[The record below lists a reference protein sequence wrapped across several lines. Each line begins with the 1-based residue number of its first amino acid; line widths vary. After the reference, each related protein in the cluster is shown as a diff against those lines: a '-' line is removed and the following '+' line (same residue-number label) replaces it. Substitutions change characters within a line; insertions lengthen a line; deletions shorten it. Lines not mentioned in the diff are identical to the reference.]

1 MILLILC
8 SKIDVQPQ
16 DLLELLLLLQRKD
29 NDHNLHD
36 HLPQAVS
43 TLLIVRQTI
52 VLVQE
57 EWQQPRVVSSVD
69 HLFGRQLCDHRLLPC
84 PRRLIVVEEEEDA
97 EEEVVV
103 EVVAAGDVVTA
114 GVVVV
119 AGMVVEES
127 SMVSWRMKRRTTRRI
142 LMTPG
147 DGIKIGMVMV

>member
-16 DLLELLLLLQRKD
+16 DLLELLQRKD
-29 NDHNLHD
+29 NDHNPHD
-36 HLPQAVS
+36 HNPQAVS
-43 TLLIVRQTI
+43 TLLIVRQTF

-84 PRRLIVVEEEEDA
+84 PRRLIVEEEEEDA
-97 EEEVVV
+97 EDEVAEVVV
-103 EVVAAGDVVTA
+103 EGGVVEGGVVAAG
-114 GVVVV
+114 VVVK
-119 AGMVVEES
+119 ES
-127 SMVSWRMKRRTTRRI
+127 SMVSWRTKRITTRRI